1 MRSVSRLSLL
11 VSLLA
16 ISVSSRVEAAIF
28 SGEIQSVSAA
38 QKQVVIKSSQGKE
51 KSFLIPADVPVTFNG
66 KPAEF
71 EQFEIG
77 QRATVFTSSK
87 GEITRFSVREAV
99 AKKTGEPASGSKK
112 TMKERKSTVTS
123 GAEPAAQGWTQFR
136 GPDRRNIS
144 YETGLSKDWNQNPPK
159 LLWTAR
165 GLGEGYS
172 SVSLSGNLLYTMGTK
187 GNEETVIAIDVNT
200 GEIAWTHSN
209 GPMFQNNQGNGPRST
224 PTIDGDQ
231 IYALGANGNLVSLS
245 AKDGNVEWSKN
256 ILQE

>member
-77 QRATVFTSSK
+77 Q
-87 GEITRFSVREAV
+87 
-99 AKKTGEPASGSKK
+99 
-112 TMKERKSTVTS
+112 
-123 GAEPAAQGWTQFR
+123 
-136 GPDRRNIS
+136 
-144 YETGLSKDWNQNPPK
+144 
-159 LLWTAR
+159 
-165 GLGEGYS
+165 
-172 SVSLSGNLLYTMGTK
+172 
-187 GNEETVIAIDVNT
+187 
-200 GEIAWTHSN
+200 
-209 GPMFQNNQGNGPRST
+209 
-224 PTIDGDQ
+224 
-231 IYALGANGNLVSLS
+231 
-245 AKDGNVEWSKN
+245 
-256 ILQE
+256 